1 VASVDLRTMTTE
13 EYEAWVPAAIADYAA
28 QHVAAGSR
36 PADGSLDLAR
46 TEFAELLPGG
56 LQTEQHYLLVAESAG
71 ERVGILWLRIPTSG
85 DAAFVFDVEV
95 ETQQRG
101 KGFGRAIML
110 AAESYAR
117 DRGATALRLHVFGYN
132 TVARSLYESLGYET
146 TNVNMSKNLV
156 PPTPTSPTRPAP
168 PDSTDRQP

>member
-1 VASVDLRTMTTE
+1 MTSVNLRPMTTE
-13 EYEAWVPAAIADYAA
+13 EYDAWVPAAIADYAA

-36 PADGSLDLAR
+36 PAETSLELAR
-46 TEFAELLPGG
+46 TEFAELLPEG
-56 LQTEQHYLLVAESAG
+56 LQTDQHHLLVAESDG
-71 ERVGILWLRIPTSG
+71 ERVGLLWLRIPSLG

-95 ETQQRG
+95 QTQQRG

-117 DRGATALRLHVFGYN
+117 DRGATALRLHVFGSN

-146 TNVNMSKNLV
+146 TNVNMSKSLV
-156 PPTPTSPTRPAP
+156 SPDA
-168 PDSTDRQP
+168 DQPGS